1 MDIYDFLVRF
11 SDSIGEEIYRIQIN
25 QLISE
30 AYADKVIDEE
40 DPDIIKK
47 KIESLQKKLEIIE
60 SKN

>member
-11 SDSIGEEIYRIQIN
+11 SDSIGEEIYRIQIK

-40 DPDIIKK
+40 DPDVIKK

-60 SKN
+60 RKN